1 MRFKT
6 ICAALS
12 AFALAGSL
20 GVATAQQNPNA
31 DANQATQNSSANSDQ
46 ANANTGASESI
57 SPAEQT
63 RLAYSAAGLL
73 RGQMVVDADQ
83 QIPQSIVQHA
93 RCIAVFPGVFKAGVI
108 FAGSHGDGIVSCRD
122 DGGDWNAPAYFNLSA
137 GSVGLQAGAKVT
149 QLLVLFMTPSAV
161 NELMNGNF
169 KFGGTIG
176 VAAGPV
182 GLHANVHTLPA
193 ATLAYKLDQTG
204 AFAGAEIKGTTISAD
219 QSATS
224 KIYGPNTSIKQVLFS
239 RNQVPDRLQVFNEV
253 LSMYAPAQQ
262 YARNELQV
270 KQQSQTAK

>member
-6 ICAALS
+6 LCAVLS

-20 GVATAQQNPNA
+20 GVASAQQNPA
-31 DANQATQNSSANSDQ
+31 SANQNNTANTNQNN

-73 RGQMVVDADQ
+73 RGQMLLDADQ
-83 QIPQSIVQHA
+83 RIPQNIVSHA
-93 RCIAVFPGVFKAGVI
+93 RCIAVFPGVFKEGII
-108 FAGSHGDGIVSCRD
+108 FAGSHGDGIVSCRGD
-122 DGGDWNAPAYFNLSA
+122 SGDWNAPAYFNLSA
-137 GSVGLQAGAKVT
+137 GSVGLQAGAKVS
-149 QLLVLFMTPSAV
+149 QLVVLFMTPSAV

-219 QSATS
+219 QSATQ
-224 KIYGPNTSIKQVLFS
+224 KIYGSNASVKQVLFEQS
-239 RNQVPDRLQVFNEV
+239 QVPDRLQVFNDV
-253 LSMYAPAQQ
+253 LSEYAPAQQ

-270 KQQSQTAK
+270 KKQSQTAK